1 MTKAATKNDKNVN
14 TKIVAATFEN
24 DFVSADISAE
34 KVWKNFGYF
43 DARKSDYSMEK
54 VNFPENTLSSLSQSY
69 LTRKIFFFLLQLL
82 HCWSD
87 HRIIKSTSGCFLL
100 HLKRE

>member
-1 MTKAATKNDKNVN
+1 MTKAPTENDRNVT

-24 DFVSADISAE
+24 DLGSVEVSRE

-54 VNFPENTLSSLSQSY
+54 VNFPENILFYLNQSY
-69 LTRKIFFFLLQLL
+69 LTVKKNKKNFYCDYFIL
-82 HCWSD
+82 
-87 HRIIKSTSGCFLL
+87 G
-100 HLKRE
+100 